1 MIKNPYPG
9 KLIVIEGL
17 DGSGQSSQANLLRD
31 FLIKKGLGVV
41 LTKEPTLDSRAG
53 EKIREILDE
62 KIKTTPGELQDLFIE
77 DRKEHLEELIIPVL
91 KEGKFVVLDRYLF
104 STLAYGAA
112 DGLDLDELIKKNND
126 FLLPDITFILNVSAK
141 TCISRIEKR
150 GTDKTLFEKEK
161 QLSKVLENYKLFP
174 KMFDNVKMIDGE
186 KPIDEVFED
195 IKKVVLSQVLSRK
208 EE

>member
-1 MIKNPYPG
+1 MKKNNYSG

-17 DGSGQSSQANLLRD
+17 DGSGQSTQVKLLRD
-31 FLIKKGLGVV
+31 FLIKKGFEAV
-41 LTKEPTLDSRAG
+41 LTKEPTLDSKAG

-62 KIKTTPGELQDLFIE
+62 KIKTTPSELQDLFVE
-77 DRKEHLEELIIPVL
+77 DRKEHLEELIIPAL
-91 KEGKFVVLDRYLF
+91 KEDRFVVLDRYLF

-174 KMFDNVKMIDGE
+174 KMFDNVKIVDGE
-186 KPIDEVFED
+186 KSIDEVFED
-195 IKKVVLSQVLSRK
+195 IKKVVLLQVLNGK
-208 EE
+208 EK